1 MNFSLLELGGCDI
14 VLGTQWLSTLGVISW
29 NFKKLLMGFMFKG
42 RQIWL
47 QGIKATNS
55 IIHGSKKFQDGA
67 AKGLLLQIMPCN
79 LAAIQDPIESPMKD
93 LLDQFPQVFEELKGL
108 PPMRGHKH
116 QILLKEGVP
125 PHCQR
130 LYKYSYF

>member
-42 RQIWL
+42 RQILL

-79 LAAIQDPIESPMKD
+79 LATIQKRIESNER
-93 LLDQFPQVFEELKGL
+93 LIGSISTSFLRTKGAATY
-108 PPMRGHKH
+108 
-116 QILLKEGVP
+116 EG
-125 PHCQR
+125 
-130 LYKYSYF
+130 S